1 MVPELACLL
10 ALHAGVGRQSACNR
24 DSGCLG
30 SADAAIASVRS
41 QAKHLTSS
49 ASQSQHRV
57 LFLSWPIFT
66 SLRGR
71 NVCLCASVGTSK
83 RGFASG

>member
-1 MVPELACLL
+1 MVPKLACLL
-10 ALHAGVGRQSACNR
+10 ALHAGLGRQSDAT
-24 DSGCLG
+24 
-30 SADAAIASVRS
+30 DAAIASVRS
-41 QAKHLTSS
+41 RAKHLTSS

-83 RGFASG
+83 RGFASGWVCYLLL